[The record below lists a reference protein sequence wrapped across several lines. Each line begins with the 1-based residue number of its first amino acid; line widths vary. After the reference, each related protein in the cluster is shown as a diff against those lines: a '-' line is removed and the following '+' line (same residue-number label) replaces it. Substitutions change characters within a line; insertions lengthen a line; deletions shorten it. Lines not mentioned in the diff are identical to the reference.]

1 MIAFAFTGPGA
12 TRPFVGGRWPEP
24 GTWGPGARGSLIRH
38 LPVWVAAELWLVE
51 LDGSVHEV
59 ETQLRAERGRLVRR
73 ITAWDD
79 DAARDFAGS
88 CAGRIVELVDAAK
101 ATGAGSDRMAA
112 YAADARALAE
122 PAHANVAGW
131 VAAQA
136 AAAVEGDRGA
146 ERERGRQAAWLAER
160 LELESAM
167 RV

>member
-1 MIAFAFTGPGA
+1 MIAFAFTGPDA

-24 GTWGPGARGSLIRH
+24 GTWADGARGSLIRH

-51 LDGSVHEV
+51 LEGAVHEV
-59 ETQLRAERGRLVRR
+59 ETQLRANRGRLVRR
-73 ITAWDD
+73 VTAWDD
-79 DAARDFAGS
+79 AAARAFAES
-88 CAGRIVELVDAAK
+88 CSDRIVELVAA
-101 ATGAGSDRMAA
+101 ATANGAASERMAA
-112 YAADARALAE
+112 YGDDARALVE

-136 AAAVEGDRGA
+136 AVVVEGEEGA

-160 LELESAM
+160 LGLGSAM

>member
-24 GTWGPGARGSLIRH
+24 GMWADGARGSVIRH
-38 LPVWVAAELWLVE
+38 LPVWIAAELWLIE
-51 LDGSVHEV
+51 LDGAVHEV

-73 ITAWDD
+73 ITAWDA
-79 DAARDFAGS
+79 DAALAFAEA
-88 CAGRIVELVDAAK
+88 CADRVVELVDAAR
-101 ATGAGSDRMAA
+101 ADGAASDRMAA
-112 YAADARALAE
+112 YGDDARALAE

-136 AAAVEGDRGA
+136 AAAVEGEHGA

-160 LELESAM
+160 LDLESAV